1 MNNFRLL
8 SLLPA
13 LPAFL
18 ALSAAHPAAAQAPA
32 IGFAAGATGFEA
44 NAAYDLN
51 DPNGSFSLGFEFL
64 ANSPV
69 FVTSLG
75 YFNDPSYNP
84 SVPTFAQPH
93 QVGLYLL
100 TPGTANTGTLLAS
113 TFVTAGG
120 TANGYFLYQALSTPV
135 ALLAGNKY
143 VLAGVTGPTDPYF
156 FGVQDQN
163 GNSALTVDPSITY
176 GHDRVVAS
184 STLVFPTGTDSISEP
199 GYFGPNMILSQSAPV
214 PEASTTVSL
223 GLLLALGLGGLGLSA
238 RRRSRSL

>member
-1 MNNFRLL
+1 M
-8 SLLPA
+8 S
-13 LPAFL
+13 
-18 ALSAAHPAAAQAPA
+18 
-32 IGFAAGATGFEA
+32 
-44 NAAYDLN
+44 

-64 ANSPV
+64 ANQSV

-84 SVPTFAQPH
+84 TVPTFAQPH

-113 TFVTAGG
+113 AAVTQSGA
-120 TANGYFLYQALSTPV
+120 ANGFFLYQTLSAPV
-135 ALLAGNKY
+135 PLIAGDKY

-163 GNSALTVDPSITY
+163 GNPALTVDPSLTY

-184 STLVFPTGTDSISEP
+184 STLVFPTGMDTISEP
-199 GYFGPNMILSQSAPV
+199 GYFGPNMLLSPV
-214 PEASTTVSL
+214 PEASTPVSL
-223 GLLLALGLGGLGLSA
+223 GLLLALGLAGLGLTA
-238 RRRSRSL
+238 RRRSRS